1 MKVIGHH
8 IFHFIQ
14 ESISIKENKGIFTSR
29 LWFTSDSKNL
39 IAFSSTSIKA
49 SASIQ
54 AISLDKTNALGP
66 YHKDIKVQG
75 EWYKFYQLWF

>member
-1 MKVIGHH
+1 MSSASYEEVFPLKKTKESSL
-8 IFHFIQ
+8 HF
-14 ESISIKENKGIFTSR
+14 SGFTP
-29 LWFTSDSKNL
+29 DSKNL

-54 AISLDKTNALGP
+54 VISLDKTNALGP

-75 EWYKFYQLWF
+75 EWYKFYQL

>member
-1 MKVIGHH
+1 MSSASYEEVFPLK
-8 IFHFIQ
+8 
-14 ESISIKENKGIFTSR
+14 KAKGSS
-29 LWFTSDSKNL
+29 LHVSGFTSDSKNL

-54 AISLDKTNALGP
+54 AISLDKTNALGS

-75 EWYKFYQLWF
+75 EWYKFYQL

>member
-1 MKVIGHH
+1 MSSASYKEV
-8 IFHFIQ
+8 FLLKK
-14 ESISIKENKGIFTSR
+14 IKESSLHVSGFTSG
-29 LWFTSDSKNL
+29 SKNL
-39 IAFSSTSIKA
+39 IAFSSTSIKT

-75 EWYKFYQLWF
+75 EWYKFYQL

>member
-1 MKVIGHH
+1 MSSASYKKVFLLKKTKRSSLHVSG
-8 IFHFIQ
+8 
-14 ESISIKENKGIFTSR
+14 
-29 LWFTSDSKNL
+29 FTSDSKNL

-54 AISLDKTNALGP
+54 AISLDKINALGP

-75 EWYKFYQLWF
+75 EWYKFYQL

>member
-1 MKVIGHH
+1 MKVIRHH
-8 IFHFIQ
+8 VFHFIRG
-14 ESISIKENKGIFTSR
+14 SISIKENKGIFTSR
-29 LWFTSDSKNL
+29 LWLTSDYKNL
-39 IAFSSTSIKA
+39 IAFSSSSIKA

-75 EWYKFYQLWF
+75 EWYKFYQL

>member
-1 MKVIGHH
+1 MSSASYKEVFPLKKTKESSHH
-8 IFHFIQ
+8 V
-14 ESISIKENKGIFTSR
+14 SV
-29 LWFTSDSKNL
+29 FTSDSKNL

-54 AISLDKTNALGP
+54 AISLDKNNALGP

-75 EWYKFYQLWF
+75 EWYKFYQL

>member
-1 MKVIGHH
+1 MSSASYKKV
-8 IFHFIQ
+8 FPLKKTK
-14 ESISIKENKGIFTSR
+14 ESSLHVSG
-29 LWFTSDSKNL
+29 FTSDSKNL
-39 IAFSSTSIKA
+39 IAFSSTSIKV

-75 EWYKFYQLWF
+75 EWYKFYQL

>member
-1 MKVIGHH
+1 MKVIRHH
-8 IFHFIQ
+8 VFRFIQ
-14 ESISIKENKGIFTSR
+14 GSISIKENKGIFTPR
-29 LWFTSDSKNL
+29 LWLYIRLQNL
-39 IAFSSTSIKA
+39 IALSSTPIKA

-75 EWYKFYQLWF
+75 EWYKFYQL

>member
-1 MKVIGHH
+1 MSSASYEEVFPLK
-8 IFHFIQ
+8 
-14 ESISIKENKGIFTSR
+14 KAKGSS
-29 LWFTSDSKNL
+29 LHVSGFTSDSKNL

-54 AISLDKTNALGP
+54 AISLDKTKVLKP

-75 EWYKFYQLWF
+75 EWYKFYQL

>member
-1 MKVIGHH
+1 MKVIRQH
-8 IFHFIQ
+8 ISASYEEVF
-14 ESISIKENKGIFTSR
+14 SLKKTKGSS
-29 LWFTSDSKNL
+29 LHVSGFTSDSKNL

-54 AISLDKTNALGP
+54 AISLDKNNALGP

-75 EWYKFYQLWF
+75 EWYKFYQL

>member
-1 MKVIGHH
+1 MSFASYEEVFPLKKTKESTL
-8 IFHFIQ
+8 HF
-14 ESISIKENKGIFTSR
+14 SGFR
-29 LWFTSDSKNL
+29 SDSKNL

-75 EWYKFYQLWF
+75 EWYKFYQL

>member
-1 MKVIGHH
+1 MSSASYKEV
-8 IFHFIQ
+8 FLLKK
-14 ESISIKENKGIFTSR
+14 IKESSLHVSG
-29 LWFTSDSKNL
+29 FTSDSKNL
-39 IAFSSTSIKA
+39 IALSSTSIKA

-75 EWYKFYQLWF
+75 ERYKFYQL

>member
-1 MKVIGHH
+1 MSSASYEEVFPLKKTKESSL
-8 IFHFIQ
+8 HF
-14 ESISIKENKGIFTSR
+14 SG
-29 LWFTSDSKNL
+29 FTSDSKNL

-75 EWYKFYQLWF
+75 EWYKFYQL